1 VRETLYNSVK
11 VVRALN
17 ATAVATN
24 TATNGAAVDL
34 DQTGADYRIAT
45 AVVFLGAWTDGAFAP
60 KVQESADGSTGW
72 TDVPAARVQGGAS
85 LGAAQAITEIGVI
98 PDPGS
103 ARFIRVVVTSTGVT
117 TGANVAALFLLGSP
131 SSRPVVRP

>member
-1 VRETLYNSVK
+1 MRETLYNSVK

-34 DQTGADYRIAT
+34 DQSGADYRVAT
-45 AVVFLGAWTDGAFAP
+45 AVVLVGAYTDGTYAP
-60 KVQESADGSTGW
+60 KVQESPDGTTAW
-72 TDVPAARVQGGAS
+72 TDVPADRIQGGAN
-85 LGAAQAITEIGVI
+85 LTAANTHTEIGVV
-98 PDPGS
+98 PDPGNK
-103 ARFIRVVVTSTGVT
+103 RFLRVVVTSTVVT
-117 TGANVAALFLLGSP
+117 TGANIAALFLLGSP